1 MRPLVLCSNDDGVEA
16 PYLEALA
23 TRIEEFA
30 NEIRWNAAYYFLSG
44 TV

>member
-1 MRPLVLCSNDDGVEA
+1 MCGIEFLTIGER
-16 PYLEALA
+16 
-23 TRIEEFA
+23 TRIDEFA